1 MRKRAV
7 TILACA
13 AVAAAVPVRT
23 GAQAATTPPSTTG
36 VLLAVAPGTCDC
48 PVGDKRGDL
57 RDFAAFAPLGL
68 LGALA
73 VAGGPSGL
81 FGSTGESTPAS
92 GVGSAERGPLTGSEL
107 RITEPGRNS
116 VAETPLTSTTTNDR
130 GIPEPVSQDS
140 LRGGL
145 RAPNT
150 GTSLPSVLLLGTGLV
165 AVGCVTLLRA
175 RS

>member
-1 MRKRAV
+1 MRNRAL

-13 AVAAAVPVRT
+13 AVALAAPARARAQ
-23 GAQAATTPPSTTG
+23 GAAASPPSTGTP
-36 VLLAVAPGTCDC
+36 LAVTPGTCDC

-57 RDFAAFAPLGL
+57 RDLAAFAPLGL

-73 VAGGPSGL
+73 AAGGPSGL
-81 FGSTGESTPAS
+81 FGGGSTPAAN
-92 GVGSAERGPLTGSEL
+92 VGSAERGSLTGSEL
-107 RITEPGRNS
+107 RMTEPGRNTVS
-116 VAETPLTSTTTNDR
+116 ETPLTSTSTNDR
-130 GIPEPVSQDS
+130 DIPEPIAPDS

-150 GTSLPSVLLLGTGLV
+150 GTSLPSVFLLGTGLV